1 VLRRALAKDPR
12 QRYGS
17 AREMAEALARARSPS
32 ARQQPVG
39 TDALQAPTVVSTRA
53 APPTARAWTASRL
66 APWLLVLPVAVGA
79 AALWRYGG
87 TPAPPAPSTLSAA
100 AEPPLPSAEPPVAP
114 PGSVAP
120 PGTTA
125 AAEGLPPPATP
136 APIPR
141 RTPAAVPSPDR
152 TRPTVAPARV
162 PASLVPAAAAT
173 APPPTTTP
181 APETVAPAP
190 GLLQIAVV
198 PWGEVSVDG
207 RLVGTTPLDR
217 LTLPAGPHVI
227 RVRNPRLGTQERTVV
242 IRPGQLERIKVD
254 LTAGPSPP
262 A

>member
-1 VLRRALAKDPR
+1 
-12 QRYGS
+12 
-17 AREMAEALARARSPS
+17 
-32 ARQQPVG
+32 
-39 TDALQAPTVVSTRA
+39 
-53 APPTARAWTASRL
+53 
-66 APWLLVLPVAVGA
+66 
-79 AALWRYGG
+79 
-87 TPAPPAPSTLSAA
+87 
-100 AEPPLPSAEPPVAP
+100 
-114 PGSVAP
+114 
-120 PGTTA
+120 
-125 AAEGLPPPATP
+125 
-136 APIPR
+136 
-141 RTPAAVPSPDR
+141 
-152 TRPTVAPARV
+152 VAPARV